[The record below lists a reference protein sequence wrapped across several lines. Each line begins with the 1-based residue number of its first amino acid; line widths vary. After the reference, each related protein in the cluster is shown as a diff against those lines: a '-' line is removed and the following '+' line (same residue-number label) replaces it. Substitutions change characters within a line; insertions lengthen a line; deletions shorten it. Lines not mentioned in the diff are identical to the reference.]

1 MLLTVDI
8 GNTNVVM
15 GLMPKRGELASVI
28 RFPTDK
34 RRTVEEF
41 MEGFEALVAM
51 HGFDF
56 SSVTGSI
63 VSSVVPELTES
74 VVASVRAK
82 TGEDPLVV
90 RYDMDLGFAIDMDT
104 PDKLGADM
112 IADAAGAVRDYEGC
126 LAIFDMGTAT
136 TCSVV
141 TADKVYIGSII
152 MPGVAISQD
161 ALTAHASQL
170 PFIKFEQPQR
180 LIGRNTV
187 DCMRSGVVY
196 ANAAAIDGLLDRI
209 ADELGTPVKGIATG
223 GISKLIVP
231 ACRRDVVHDPDL
243 LLKGLWDIYIANVRK
258 ESVR

>member
-15 GLMPKRGELASVI
+15 GLMEARGQLASVI

-41 MEGFEALVAM
+41 MESFEALVAM

-63 VSSVVPELTES
+63 VSSVVPELTDS
-74 VVASVRAK
+74 VVASVHAK
-82 TGEDPLVV
+82 TGEDPLVL
-90 RYDMDLGFAIDMDT
+90 RHDMDLGFKIDMDT

-112 IADAAGAVRDYEGC
+112 IADAAGAVRDYQGC

-136 TCSVV
+136 TCSVL

-152 MPGVAISQD
+152 MPGVVISQD
-161 ALTAHASQL
+161 ALTAQASQL
-170 PFIKFEQPQR
+170 PFIKFEQPR
-180 LIGRNTV
+180 ALIGRNTV
-187 DCMRSGVVY
+187 DCMRSGVVH
-196 ANAAAIDGLLDRI
+196 ANAAMIDGLLDRLE
-209 ADELGTPVKGIATG
+209 DELGQPVQGIATG

-231 ACRRDVVHDPDL
+231 SCRRNVVHDPDL
-243 LLKGLWDIYIANVRK
+243 LLKGLWDIYSANAGK
-258 ESVR
+258 

>member
-15 GLMPKRGELASVI
+15 GLMPSRGELASEI

-41 MEGFEALVAM
+41 MQGFEALVAM

-56 SSVTGSI
+56 SNVDGSI
-63 VSSVVPELTES
+63 VSSVVPELTDS

-82 TGEDPLVV
+82 TGESPLVV
-90 RYDMDLGFAIDMDT
+90 DYTMNLGFSIDMDT
-104 PDKLGADM
+104 PEKLGVDM
-112 IADAAGAVRDYEGC
+112 IADAAGAVRDYEGS

-141 TADKVYIGSII
+141 TSDRVYIGSII
-152 MPGVAISQD
+152 IPGVVISQD
-161 ALTAHASQL
+161 ALTAKASQL

-187 DCMRSGVVY
+187 DCMRSGVVH
-196 ANAAAIDGLLDRI
+196 ANAAMIDGLVDRI
-209 ADELGTPVKGIATG
+209 ADELGEPVTGIVTG
-223 GISKLIVP
+223 GVSKLIVP
-231 ACRRDVVHDPDL
+231 SCRRPIAHDPNL
-243 LLKGLWDIYIANVRK
+243 LLKGLWDLYHGNVGA
-258 ESVR
+258 